1 MRRVE
6 GGRDWAYALLAKGWN
21 DGCSMPRLTELLASM
36 TVVNAVGAVNEDGE
50 VDPKAPVRAAI
61 DYSDICLK
69 AYPHQTGGIFARLA
83 KRRERLVR
91 LANAAPRPERD
102 LSKAVNLR
110 PVHPQAPGRASE
122 IGPLGAKQARRVP
135 SMAPPTPTVF
145 RQRDASASSVK
156 TYGPMLKPRASH
168 THQPKEIQVRTFND
182 SQTVEAAS

>member
-1 MRRVE
+1 MRRVK

-135 SMAPPTPTVF
+135 SMAPPTNQPPQARTARPT
-145 RQRDASASSVK
+145 RLASLPATERGSSSSNSK
-156 TYGPMLKPRASH
+156 HCSSTSPAH
-168 THQPKEIQVRTFND
+168 
-182 SQTVEAAS
+182 EA